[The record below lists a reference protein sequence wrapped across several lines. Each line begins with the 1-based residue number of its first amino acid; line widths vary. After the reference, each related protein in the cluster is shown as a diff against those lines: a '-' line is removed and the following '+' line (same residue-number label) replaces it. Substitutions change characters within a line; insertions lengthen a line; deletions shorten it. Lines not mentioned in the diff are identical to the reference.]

1 MSLIN
6 KEETLTKLRVL
17 RERWGSTLTARGI
30 IGAIKVVEN
39 MEDASIAETNVS
51 EASAPTT
58 ALTSYWIETE
68 SVTTSKNGR
77 ETRSKDYTCA
87 NCKTSNGKKKA
98 NYCSNCGADMRGS
111 DDE

>member
-30 IGAIKVVEN
+30 IGAIKVVED
-39 MEDASIAETNVS
+39 MEEANVPETNVA

-87 NCKTSNGKKKA
+87 NCNTSNGKKKA
-98 NYCSNCGADMRGS
+98 NYCSNCGADMRG
-111 DDE
+111 